1 MGCFSYLY
9 KIMGTFLAFD
19 PDVMG
24 MYTCRHL
31 GILPLED
38 TKKINA
44 KTKSQRVEEGASI
57 IAMAF
62 DRVAVA
68 A

>member
-1 MGCFSYLY
+1 MQ
-9 KIMGTFLAFD
+9 AF
-19 PDVMG
+19 G
-24 MYTCRHL
+24 YTA
-31 GILPLED
+31 LED

-62 DRVAVA
+62 GRVAVA

>member
-1 MGCFSYLY
+1 MQ
-9 KIMGTFLAFD
+9 A
-19 PDVMG
+19 
-24 MYTCRHL
+24 
-31 GILPLED
+31 LERVN
-38 TKKINA
+38 KFRKINA

-62 DRVAVA
+62 SRVAVA

>member
-1 MGCFSYLY
+1 MQRYD
-9 KIMGTFLAFD
+9 T
-19 PDVMG
+19 
-24 MYTCRHL
+24 
-31 GILPLED
+31 LPL
-38 TKKINA
+38 KSRYQKINA

-62 DRVAVA
+62 DRVAIA